1 MLTDWLRLMR
11 PRQWIKNGF
20 VFAPL
25 LFSMQFIHAEP
36 WRPALL
42 AALCFTLASG
52 AVYIIN
58 DMHDAA
64 RDRLHPVKRLRPLA
78 AGRVPLAGAA
88 ALCLGLLGASASMVQ
103 FLPPTCAVVLGLY
116 LFANLGYTYYFKRV
130 AVIDVVVL
138 ASFYVLRVLMG
149 GYAIDVQI
157 SPWIIL
163 TTFLLALFLGF
174 GKRYHESGIAGY
186 EESKPSLRHYSR
198 ELLDKLV
205 VISGGGALITYA
217 IYAAEADRTHG
228 TLAVTYTTVFVAY
241 GLFRYLQRLYV
252 FREGGE
258 PEQVLLKDPMISGTL
273 VLWLM
278 VTLGILAAA

>member
-1 MLTDWLRLMR
+1 MLRDWLRLMR
-11 PRQWIKNGF
+11 PGQWIKNGF

-25 LFSMQFIHAEP
+25 LFSIQFPQAEP
-36 WRPALL
+36 WRLTLFAALAFLL
-42 AALCFTLASG
+42 ASS
-52 AVYIIN
+52 AVYVFN
-58 DMHDAA
+58 DLHDAS

-78 AGRVPLAGAA
+78 AGRIAPSVAA
-88 ALCLGLLGASASMVQ
+88 ALCLGLLGSSLLLVIR
-103 FLPPTCAVVLGLY
+103 LPPVCTVVLGLY
-116 LFANLGYTYYFKRV
+116 LFLNMGYTYYFKRI
-130 AVIDVVVL
+130 AVIDVTVL

-149 GYAIDVQI
+149 GYAIAVEI

-163 TTFLLALFLGF
+163 TTYLLALFLGF

-186 EESKPSLRHYSR
+186 EESKPSLREYSR

-217 IYAAEADRTHG
+217 IYAAEADRAHG
-228 TLAVTYTTVFVAY
+228 MLAVTYTTAFVAY

-258 PEQVLLKDPMISGTL
+258 PELVLLKDPLLSGTL
-273 VLWLM
+273 ALWLL
-278 VTLGILAAA
+278 VTLAILAW